1 MKKLFA
7 AVLSVAVAV
16 SLSPVVSS
24 AQSTCPAEVAQAKD
38 MLTKKTAAAKADNDQ
53 VPRSLAGA
61 RQNVAQAPR
70 ENQNVQAPR
79 ENQNVQAPRENQNV
93 QAPRENQNVQAPR
106 ENQNVQAP
114 RENQNV
120 QAPRENQN
128 VQAPR
133 ENQNVQAPRENQN
146 VQAPRENQNVQA
158 PRENQNVQ
166 APRENQNVQAPRTNE
181 EINQAPRSGAGAT
194 TTAQALRA
202 DMTKAASLVKQAEA
216 ACKAGNLTQ
225 ASDRAKA
232 ALAILK

>member
-61 RQNVAQAPR
+61 RQDVA
-70 ENQNVQAPR
+70 
-79 ENQNVQAPRENQNV
+79 
-93 QAPRENQNVQAPR
+93 QAPR

-181 EINQAPRSGAGAT
+181 EISQAPRSGAGAT
-194 TTAQALRA
+194 ATTQALRA
-202 DMTKAASLVKQAEA
+202 DMTRAASLVKQAEA
-216 ACKAGNLTQ
+216 ACKAGKLTQ
-225 ASDRAKA
+225 ASDKAKA

>member
-16 SLSPVVSS
+16 SLSPVVTS

-53 VPRSLAGA
+53 APRSLAGA
-61 RQNVAQAPR
+61 RQNVA
-70 ENQNVQAPR
+70 
-79 ENQNVQAPRENQNV
+79 
-93 QAPRENQNVQAPR
+93 
-106 ENQNVQAP
+106 
-114 RENQNV
+114 
-120 QAPRENQN
+120 
-128 VQAPR
+128 
-133 ENQNVQAPRENQN
+133 
-146 VQAPRENQNVQA
+146 QA

-225 ASDRAKA
+225 ASDKAKA
-232 ALAILK
+232 ALAIL

>member
-16 SLSPVVSS
+16 SLSPVVTS

-53 VPRSLAGA
+53 APRSLAGA
-61 RQNVAQAPR
+61 RQNVA
-70 ENQNVQAPR
+70 
-79 ENQNVQAPRENQNV
+79 

-225 ASDRAKA
+225 ASDKAKA

>member
-24 AQSTCPAEVAQAKD
+24 AQSICPAEVAQAKD

-53 VPRSLAGA
+53 APRSLAGA
-61 RQNVAQAPR
+61 RQNVA
-70 ENQNVQAPR
+70 
-79 ENQNVQAPRENQNV
+79 
-93 QAPRENQNVQAPR
+93 
-106 ENQNVQAP
+106 
-114 RENQNV
+114 
-120 QAPRENQN
+120 
-128 VQAPR
+128 
-133 ENQNVQAPRENQN
+133 QAPRENQN

-225 ASDRAKA
+225 ASDKAKA

>member
-16 SLSPVVSS
+16 SLSPVVTS

-53 VPRSLAGA
+53 APRSLAGA

-70 ENQNVQAPR
+70 ENQNF
-79 ENQNVQAPRENQNV
+79 
-93 QAPRENQNVQAPR
+93 
-106 ENQNVQAP
+106 
-114 RENQNV
+114 
-120 QAPRENQN
+120 
-128 VQAPR
+128 
-133 ENQNVQAPRENQN
+133 
-146 VQAPRENQNVQA
+146 
-158 PRENQNVQ
+158 
-166 APRENQNVQAPRTNE
+166 QAPRTNE

-202 DMTKAASLVKQAEA
+202 NMTKAASLVKQAEA

-225 ASDRAKA
+225 ASDKAKA

>member
-53 VPRSLAGA
+53 APRSLAGA
-61 RQNVAQAPR
+61 RQDVA
-70 ENQNVQAPR
+70 
-79 ENQNVQAPRENQNV
+79 
-93 QAPRENQNVQAPR
+93 
-106 ENQNVQAP
+106 
-114 RENQNV
+114 
-120 QAPRENQN
+120 
-128 VQAPR
+128 
-133 ENQNVQAPRENQN
+133 
-146 VQAPRENQNVQA
+146 QA

-202 DMTKAASLVKQAEA
+202 DMAKAASLVKQAEA

-225 ASDRAKA
+225 ASDKAKA

>member
-79 ENQNVQAPRENQNV
+79 ENQNVQAPR
-93 QAPRENQNVQAPR
+93 
-106 ENQNVQAP
+106 
-114 RENQNV
+114 
-120 QAPRENQN
+120 
-128 VQAPR
+128 
-133 ENQNVQAPRENQN
+133 
-146 VQAPRENQNVQA
+146 
-158 PRENQNVQ
+158 
-166 APRENQNVQAPRTNE
+166 TNE

-225 ASDRAKA
+225 ASDKAKA

>member
-53 VPRSLAGA
+53 APRSLAGA
-61 RQNVAQAPR
+61 RQDVA
-70 ENQNVQAPR
+70 
-79 ENQNVQAPRENQNV
+79 
-93 QAPRENQNVQAPR
+93 
-106 ENQNVQAP
+106 
-114 RENQNV
+114 
-120 QAPRENQN
+120 
-128 VQAPR
+128 
-133 ENQNVQAPRENQN
+133 
-146 VQAPRENQNVQA
+146 QA

-225 ASDRAKA
+225 ASDKAKA

>member
-24 AQSTCPAEVAQAKD
+24 AQSICPAEVAQAKD

-53 VPRSLAGA
+53 APRSLAGA

-79 ENQNVQAPRENQNV
+79 EI
-93 QAPRENQNVQAPR
+93 
-106 ENQNVQAP
+106 
-114 RENQNV
+114 
-120 QAPRENQN
+120 
-128 VQAPR
+128 
-133 ENQNVQAPRENQN
+133 
-146 VQAPRENQNVQA
+146 
-158 PRENQNVQ
+158 QNVQ

-216 ACKAGNLTQ
+216 ACKAGNLPQ
-225 ASDRAKA
+225 ASDKAKA

>member
-79 ENQNVQAPRENQNV
+79 
-93 QAPRENQNVQAPR
+93 
-106 ENQNVQAP
+106 
-114 RENQNV
+114 
-120 QAPRENQN
+120 
-128 VQAPR
+128 
-133 ENQNVQAPRENQN
+133 
-146 VQAPRENQNVQA
+146 
-158 PRENQNVQ
+158 
-166 APRENQNVQAPRTNE
+166 TNE
-181 EINQAPRSGAGAT
+181 EINQAPWSGAGAT

-225 ASDRAKA
+225 ASDKAKA